1 MKKSA
6 LIPILLFCNINF
18 TQAQMSSNQLIDDLL
33 TTWDKHVAMN
43 ALLLNGIDE
52 TYLTDKSSSGGRNA
66 GEQFAHIH
74 NVRMMWL
81 SQLAADKAKVLNAEL
96 DAKESLKKDYLTKN
110 ITASDK
116 LVRSVLKE
124 ALQKGEKLG
133 EMSPT
138 RFLGYLISHE
148 SHTRGQ
154 IVLALKQSEHA
165 LPPQVTYGIWQ
176 W

>member
-1 MKKSA
+1 MKKPA
-6 LIPILLFCNINF
+6 LISLLLFCTIHF
-18 TQAQMSSNQLIDDLL
+18 TQAQISSNQLIDDLL

-43 ALLLNGIDE
+43 ALLLNGIDQA
-52 TYLTDKSSSGGRNA
+52 YLADKSSSGGRNA

-81 SQLAADKAKVLNAEL
+81 SQLAADQATGLDAEV
-96 DAKESLKKDYLTKN
+96 DAKESLKKDYLTK
-110 ITASDK
+110 TMAASDK

-124 ALQKGEKLG
+124 ALQKGKKLG

-154 IVLALKQSEHA
+154 IVLALKQSDHA
-165 LPPQVTYGIWQ
+165 LPPQVTYGIWE

>member
-1 MKKSA
+1 MKKLFLTLLLCLTAVIFAEAQTSA
-6 LIPILLFCNINF
+6 DK
-18 TQAQMSSNQLIDDLL
+18 LIDDLL
-33 TTWDKHVAMN
+33 STWDKHVAMN
-43 ALLLNGIDE
+43 ALLLNSVEGA
-52 TYLTDKSSSGGRNA
+52 YLTDKSSSGGRNV

-81 SQLAADKAKVLNAEL
+81 SQLAPDQAKGIDEEVDAE
-96 DAKESLKKDYLTKN
+96 ESLKKEGLSKTMS
-110 ITASDK
+110 ASDK
-116 LVRSVLKE
+116 LVRTVLKE
-124 ALQKGEKLG
+124 ALQKGTKMG

-154 IVLALKQSEHA
+154 IVLAMKQSDHA
-165 LPPQVTYGIWQ
+165 LPPPVTYGIWE